1 MKLHRWLAA
10 LLLLTV
16 CTLSALAEDTAPE
29 ITRTAALAYGPRAK
43 GHGTLTDGSYLT
55 YFTGG
60 HLEIVSDTPC
70 HHLYFSYA
78 LDEVDI
84 AIQVQNE
91 SGVWVDIL
99 TDSRRYTNLYLP
111 LPGLTRFRI
120 VPLGSDTLG
129 ISELH
134 LFGEGQ
140 LPAWVQTWQ
149 PFEGKADLLVLSA
162 HCDDELLFFGG
173 VIPYYTA
180 ERQMNVIVCYL
191 THQTHTRRSEAL
203 DGLWTC
209 GVRSYPEMGVFTD
222 VKVKHAEDCY
232 PYWGGEEAVRSRIA
246 ELINRY
252 QPEVMVTHDTRGEYG
267 HGAHKACAA
276 MAMEYV
282 DSPAEGSWPVKKLY
296 LHLYKENPIV
306 MDWRQPLAAFD
317 GKTAFDI
324 AEAAFVCHDSQKS
337 NGLIVQD
344 WGDWANNR
352 FGLYHT
358 SVGEDSGAGD
368 MFENIQ

>member
-1 MKLHRWLAA
+1 MKLRTLLTA
-10 LLLLTV
+10 LLLLLL
-16 CTLSALAEDTAPE
+16 CALPALAEEAAPE
-29 ITRTAALAYGPRAK
+29 ITRAASLAYAPQAK

-55 YFTGG
+55 YYSGAY
-60 HLEIVSDTPC
+60 LEVTSSTPC

-78 LDEVDI
+78 QEETDI
-84 AIQVQNE
+84 AIQVQDA
-91 SGVWVDIL
+91 SGTWVDFL

-111 LPGLTRFRI
+111 LPGLTHFRI

-129 ISELH
+129 ISEIH
-134 LFGEGQ
+134 LFGEGS

-180 ERQMNVIVCYL
+180 ERQMKVIVCYL

-209 GVRSYPEMGVFTD
+209 GVRSYPEMGVFKD
-222 VKVKHAEDCY
+222 VKVDHADECY
-232 PYWGGEEAVRSRIA
+232 PYWGGEEAVRSHIA
-246 ELINRY
+246 RLINRY

-276 MAMEYV
+276 MAMEYA
-282 DSPAEGSWPVKKLY
+282 DSLPESGWPVKKLY
-296 LHLYKENPIV
+296 LHLYKQNPIT

-324 AEAAFVCHDSQKS
+324 AKAAFDCHDSQKS

-344 WGDWANNR
+344 WGSWANNH
-352 FGLYHT
+352 FGLYYT
-358 SVGEDSGAGD
+358 SVGPDTGAGD
-368 MFENIQ
+368 MFENIP